1 MNTSLR
7 TVDMSYNEYGTE
19 AGESLWS
26 ALSTNTRI
34 HTFNEIPVA
43 DIREGKITELDL
55 SGKGLSAGDAYV
67 LAQLVK
73 VRNVRTLSMS
83 ARA

>member
-1 MNTSLR
+1 
-7 TVDMSYNEYGTE
+7 MSYDEYGTE
-19 AGESLWS
+19 AGEALWS
-26 ALSTNTRI
+26 ALRTNTKI
-34 HTFNEIPVA
+34 YTFNEIPLD

-55 SGKGLSAGDAYV
+55 SNKGLSAGDAYV
-67 LAQLVK
+67 LAQLLK